1 MRLIDRYIGR
11 EVVSHALL
19 GLVVFTFV
27 FFVPRLVQLMDLV
40 VRHSGN
46 AGTVTLLFLCTLPP
60 ALAFTLPMA
69 VLVGVLI
76 GLGRMSADSE
86 IVALHA
92 AGVSLRRLLLP
103 IGFVALAGT
112 CITLATTFWLSPA
125 SLRTLRTL
133 EDKLLSSQASFSI
146 QPRVFDERFP
156 HVVLYVQDVEA
167 AATRWRGVFLATSG
181 AVGFRTA
188 SGSRPG
194 SNETAV
200 TTAENAFIMSGSSE
214 GQIQIH
220 LGRGSTHEYDPQDP
234 NRYNVTTFGENDI
247 PVDISAATSA
257 ARNTPLSTAERPTSA
272 LLSDNGPNWRDSR
285 IELQRRIAV
294 PAACIIFALLGVPI
308 GVRPRRGGR
317 AAGLILA
324 LILIGGYY
332 FIFVYGI
339 HMAGLGRISPWLGAW
354 AADIVTAIVGLFFLR
369 RIENVRKPN
378 PAVAWLESLWLRRV
392 GKSEAANG
400 NGRPAGMPASASTP
414 AAAGAVT
421 PVSNGPIALAS
432 ATVAARIGET
442 RASSTMAFP
451 MLIDVY
457 LFEQFSYYVLVLLA
471 GFVLIFDAFTLF
483 DLLGDITRNHISVLT
498 VLNYFRYLVPL
509 MVYEL
514 APLATLV
521 ATLVTLAILAKNN
534 EVIALKASGI
544 SMYRLVLPLLLC
556 SCLVAGGMFLLD
568 DTFLPYANQRQDA
581 LRDQIKGKPAQ
592 TYLQP
597 ARQWIFGENS
607 KIYNYELF
615 DPDRQLF
622 GGLNVFELDP
632 ATFQIRRRIY
642 ATRATWEPSEDAWVL
657 TGGWVRDF
665 DADGHVLRYEPF
677 TATSLPELT
686 EPPSYFRRE
695 VRQYYQMNWRQL
707 GQYIESLRQAGF
719 DTARLSVQWQK
730 KFAFPLI
737 AAIIVFLSAPFAFLT
752 GTRGAIG
759 GLAVAVGIG
768 VVYWATS
775 ALFEAMGSVGQL
787 PPLLAGWAPD
797 AIFGFLGVYFFLRMP
812 T

>member
-1 MRLIDRYIGR
+1 MRLIDRYICR

-40 VRHSGN
+40 VRHSGG
-46 AGTVTLLFLCTLPP
+46 AKTVALLFLSVLPP
-60 ALAFTLPMA
+60 VLAFTLPMA

-92 AGVSLRRLLLP
+92 AGIGLRRLLFP
-103 IGFVALAGT
+103 IGFVALAAT
-112 CITLATTFWLSPA
+112 FITLATTFWLSPA
-125 SLRTLRTL
+125 SLRTLRHL

-167 AATRWRGVFLATSG
+167 AATRWRGVFLASSG
-181 AVGFRTA
+181 TMGFRSA
-188 SGSRPG
+188 SGSQAG
-194 SNETAV
+194 SNETAI
-200 TTAENAFIMSGSSE
+200 TTADNAFIMTGPSE
-214 GQIQIH
+214 GQIQLH
-220 LGRGSTHEYDPQDP
+220 LGRGSTHEYDPRDP

-247 PVDISAATSA
+247 PIDISAATSA
-257 ARNTPLSTAERPTSA
+257 ARNTPLSPAERPTSM
-272 LLSDNGPNWRDSR
+272 LLADHGPNWRESR
-285 IELQRRIAV
+285 VEFQRRIAV
-294 PAACIIFALLGVPI
+294 PAACLIFALLGVPI

-324 LILIGGYY
+324 LVLIGGYY
-332 FIFVYGI
+332 FIFVYGV
-339 HMAGLGRISPWLGAW
+339 HMAQLGRVQPWLGVW
-354 AADIVTAIVGLFFLR
+354 AADIVTALAGLFFFR
-369 RIENVRKPN
+369 RIENVRRQN
-378 PAVAWLESLWLRRV
+378 RVVAWFESRWPRRAP
-392 GKSEAANG
+392 KTETS
-400 NGRPAGMPASASTP
+400 NGR
-414 AAAGAVT
+414 AAALA
-421 PVSNGPIALAS
+421 PPAIPISNGPLTLAS
-432 ATVAARIGET
+432 AARST
-442 RASSTMAFP
+442 RIDAEIRAGSAMAFP
-451 MLIDVY
+451 MLVDVY
-457 LFEQFSYYVLVLLA
+457 LFEQFFYYLLVLLV

-509 MVYEL
+509 MIYQL

-521 ATLVTLAILAKNN
+521 ATLVTLAVLAKNN

-544 SMYRLVLPLLLC
+544 STYRVVLPLLLGA
-556 SCLVAGGMFLLD
+556 SLVAGGMFLLD

-581 LRDQIKGKPAQ
+581 LRDRIKGKPAQ

-597 ARQWIFGENS
+597 ARQWIFGENT

-632 ATFQIRRRIY
+632 ATFQVRRRIF
-642 ATRATWEPSEDAWVL
+642 ATRATWEPTENAWVL

-665 DADGHVLRYEPF
+665 DPDGRVLRYDPF

-707 GQYIESLRQAGF
+707 GQYIASLRQAGF

-759 GLAVAVGIG
+759 GIAVAVGIG